1 MKIALLNA
9 LYAPYQMGG
18 AERSVQIVAEG
29 LCRQGHS
36 VCVVTLGESHLAPR
50 SVINGVTVHRLP
62 LENWYWPFG
71 APLTNA
77 AQRAAWH
84 LRDLY
89 NRAMSA
95 RVGRVLDSERP
106 DVLHTNGLAG
116 FSVGVWSQ
124 AKRRGIR
131 IVHSLRD
138 YYLMC
143 PPSAMYRKGRNC
155 ERICARCLPFAAY
168 RRRATQSVHAV
179 SGVSDFILE
188 RHMREGYFNDGQA
201 AKVIFNPMPA
211 QVQRESVARP
221 ARGLV
226 YGYIGRVSPH
236 KGVRWLLEAFVQH
249 ASPDDQLV
257 LAGTGDRRFVES
269 MTAQFAS
276 PAVKFIGHADSRAFY
291 EQVDVVVVPSLWHE
305 PFGRTAIEPMG
316 YGVPVIASNRG
327 GLAEIVDDGVT
338 GIVVDPDDTASLG
351 RAMRRLSAD
360 PELVARLG
368 ANCGRQL
375 SRFSAESITDAYA
388 SLYAEVMQAP
398 HTSRA
403 GGTRD
408 TRLLYLSHRD
418 VIPPNDGG
426 KESIHGAI
434 AALARRADV
443 TYAYPAGVEPAAT
456 SAGYSAIN
464 VRAVPVR
471 FSPEESAPLVAASTL
486 RLLPYKFAKH
496 STRRAVDSFAA
507 ALESRR
513 FDAVVCSHPHV
524 VRLAEGILK
533 RRGERLP
540 IFLREHNIEYALVE
554 SYAQRLGLPLRLAA
568 RAYAWITR
576 REEQSIWRRVAAVA
590 LMSDADLMAAQATG
604 VEANFLLAPEGVPL
618 PPVREALWP
627 GRTAPL
633 LVLFN
638 PRAPQSVI
646 NLRLFYEHYWL
657 PVQAA
662 DLLPETRLAITG
674 VGSAELARLLRATE
688 AQLGARNVH
697 ALGFVDSLPEVFAS
711 SLALVSATFA
721 GAGVRKKVL
730 EAMAH
735 QVPVMATSMDVTTCS
750 FYRQNENILRFDTVA
765 ELVAAAKRLADD
777 PAFWLSLS
785 REGRSTVETHAT
797 WERFADAMMTEV
809 LRQVGAGRAQ
819 PLAYQRFQAATER

>member
-29 LCRQGHS
+29 LSRRGHS
-36 VCVVTLGESHLAPR
+36 VSLITLGEAHLAPR

-62 LENWYWPFG
+62 LDNWYWPFG

-95 RVGRVLDSERP
+95 RVGRVLDSEQP
-106 DVLHTNGLAG
+106 DVFHTNGLAG

-124 AKRRGIR
+124 ARRRGIR

-143 PPSAMYRKGRNC
+143 PPAAMYRKGRNC

-168 RRRATQSVHAV
+168 RRRATRSVHAV
-179 SGVSDFILE
+179 CGVSDYILK
-188 RHMREGYFNDGQA
+188 RHLREGYFQDSH

-211 QVQRESVARP
+211 EVQREAVARP

-236 KGVRWLLEAFVQH
+236 KGVRWLLEAFADH
-249 ASPDDQLV
+249 AGPEDRLV

-269 MTAQFAS
+269 MTAEFAS
-276 PAVKFIGHADSRAFY
+276 PAVKFIGHADARAFY

-305 PFGRTAIEPMG
+305 PFGRTAIEPMA

-338 GIVVDPDDTASLG
+338 GLVVDPDDTDSLG
-351 RAMRRLSAD
+351 RAIRRLSAD
-360 PELVARLG
+360 PQLVARLG
-368 ANCGRQL
+368 ANCGGQL
-375 SRFSAESITDAYA
+375 SRFSAERITDAYA
-388 SLYAEVMQAP
+388 SLYAEVMQGP

-403 GGTRD
+403 GGMRD

-434 AALARRADV
+434 AALAKRADV
-443 TYAYPAGVEPAAT
+443 TYAYPAGAEPAAT

-471 FSPEESAPLVAASTL
+471 FSPEETAPMIAASTL

-496 STRRAVDSFAA
+496 ATRRAVDSFAA
-507 ALESRR
+507 ALEGSR
-513 FDAVVCSHPHV
+513 FDAIVCSHPHV
-524 VRLAEGILK
+524 VRLAERILE

-540 IFLREHNIEYALVE
+540 IVLREHNIEYALVE
-554 SYAQRLGLPLRLAA
+554 SYAKRLDFPLKLAA
-568 RAYAWITR
+568 QAYAWMTR
-576 REEQSIWRRVAAVA
+576 REEQSIWRRVTAVA
-590 LMSDADLMAAQATG
+590 LMSDADLRTARATG
-604 VEANFLLAPEGVPL
+604 VQANFLLAPEGVPL
-618 PPVREALWP
+618 PPVRKAVWP
-627 GRTAPL
+627 GRAAPL

-646 NLRLFYEHYWL
+646 NLRLFYEQYWA
-657 PVQAA
+657 PIQAA
-662 DLLPETRLAITG
+662 ELLPGRPLAITG
-674 VGSAELARLLRATE
+674 VGTAELASLLRTTE
-688 AQLGARNVH
+688 AELGSRNVR
-697 ALGFVDSLPEVFAS
+697 ALGFVESLPELFAS

-735 QVPVMATSMDVTTCS
+735 QVPVMATAMDVATCS
-750 FYRQNENILRFDTVA
+750 FYRPEQNILRVDTIA
-765 ELVAAAKRLADD
+765 EFVAAAKRLADD

-785 REGRSTVETHAT
+785 QAGRSTVEVHAT
-797 WERFADAMMTEV
+797 WELFADAMMKEV
-809 LRQVGAGRAQ
+809 LAQIGAARAR
-819 PLAYQRFQAATER
+819 PPAYQRFPAAAER